1 MERSGRRVPIMKN
14 KRIAGHSTL
23 FDGHD
28 TKVSFKSADARMPE
42 VYQMKMEEN
51 RWVRPAEMVMEE
63 DS

>member
-1 MERSGRRVPIMKN
+1 MKKAN
-14 KRIAGHSTL
+14 STL

-28 TKVSFKSADARMPE
+28 TKASFKSADARMPE

-51 RWVRPAEMVMEE
+51 KWVKPDEMVMEV